1 MTKYLLFLLLNCAL
15 AAAAEPHCDA
25 CADAAGS
32 STAGVAAGSSAGLT
46 SSAGSASPG
55 LVSTSSVMVE
65 AVWARATTA
74 SAKAAGV
81 YLTVHNGGPVDALA
95 GASCDRADLCQL
107 HEIREQDGVAR
118 MVAVERIP
126 VPAGGTV
133 VLKPGGQHVMLLGL
147 HGPLVAGE
155 RLTLTLVF
163 AKAGPRQVQA
173 VVGPVGA
180 REFAESAASPR

>member
-1 MTKYLLFLLLNCAL
+1 MTNYLHVLLLSCAL

-25 CADAAGS
+25 CAADAAAGS
-32 STAGVAAGSSAGLT
+32 STAAVAAGG
-46 SSAGSASPG
+46 SAGSSSSASPAP
-55 LVSTSSVMVE
+55 VSTSSVVVE

-81 YLTVHNGGPVDALA
+81 YLTIRNDGPADALA

-118 MVAVERIP
+118 MVAVERIL
-126 VPAGGTV
+126 VPAGGAA

-147 HGPLVAGE
+147 RGPLVAGE
-155 RLTLTLVF
+155 HLALTLVF
-163 AKAGPRQVQA
+163 TKAGPRQVQA

-180 REFAESAASPR
+180 REFADIAASSR

>member
-25 CADAAGS
+25 CAANAAAGS
-32 STAGVAAGSSAGLT
+32 STSGTVAAD
-46 SSAGSASPG
+46 SAGSA
-55 LVSTSSVMVE
+55 TSSSLMVE

-81 YLTVHNGGPVDALA
+81 YLTVRNGGPGDALA
-95 GASCDRADLCQL
+95 GASCDRADRCQL

-126 VPAGGTV
+126 VPAGGTA

-147 HGPLVAGE
+147 RGPLVAGE
-155 RLTLTLVF
+155 RLVLTLVF
-163 AKAGPRQVQA
+163 SKAGPRQVQA

-180 REFAESAASPR
+180 REFADSAAPLR